1 MKKLFPVFIIIAV
14 VIALGFLL
22 NIRLTK
28 TVDWEESFDEK
39 SNKPYGV
46 SIFYKELRHIFKDQ
60 KMRTVY
66 HTPYSYLYANSE
78 NSYGDHLAKG
88 NFIIIGNSSYLDSE
102 SVNELLHFAKQGNTV
117 FISDYYIPETLADTL
132 NFDVDYVLNEKDSI
146 SKLSFTYE
154 SLKSKNTSIDRNAG
168 DFYFSKFNFENHNVL
183 GHTETDKKRVNFLG
197 IPFGKGN
204 IYLHLQPK
212 IFTNY
217 NLLKDERYD
226 YVNGILS
233 YLPKD
238 DIYFDS
244 YTKIYTAYDG
254 DVEPKSDL
262 GWFLKQVSFRW
273 AWYTALILTVLFM
286 VFNAKRRQRII
297 KIIKP
302 LQNTTVFF
310 VKTISNLYFETQDH
324 KNLIEKKITYFLE
337 HIRTDLKLDT
347 SDLNEEFITK
357 LTAKSGKKKEQIA
370 QLVHYIKWLK
380 GKNDF
385 AEVNLITLNKHIE
398 AFYSK

>member
-1 MKKLFPVFIIIAV
+1 MKKLLPVFIVISV
-14 VIALGFLL
+14 VITLAILL
-22 NIRLTK
+22 DIRYTK

-46 SIFYKELRHIFKDQ
+46 SIFYKELQNIFKDH
-60 KMRTVY
+60 KIRTVY
-66 HTPYSYLYANSE
+66 HTPSSYLYANSE
-78 NSYGDHLAKG
+78 DGYGEHVAKG
-88 NFIIIGNSSYLDSE
+88 NFIIIGNSSYLDKK
-102 SVNELLHFAKQGNTV
+102 SVSELLYFAENGNTV
-117 FISDYYIPETLADTL
+117 FISDYYMPKALSDTL
-132 NFDVDYVLNEKDSI
+132 KLDVDYILNEKDSI
-146 SKLSFTYE
+146 SKLSFRDGY
-154 SLKSKNTSIDRNAG
+154 LKSKNTIIDRNEG
-168 DFYFSKFNFENHNVL
+168 DFYFSQFDREHYNIL
-183 GHTETDKKRVNFLG
+183 GHTEIDRKRVNFLN
-197 IPFGKGN
+197 IPFGDGN

-217 NLLKDERYD
+217 NLLKDNRYK
-226 YVNGILS
+226 YVEGILS

-244 YTKIYTAYDG
+244 YTKIYTSYDG

-262 GWFLKQVSFRW
+262 GWFLEQISFRW
-273 AWYTALILTVLFM
+273 AWYTALILTLLFII
-286 VFNAKRRQRII
+286 FNAKRRQRII

-302 LQNTTVFF
+302 LQNSTVFF

-324 KNLIEKKITYFLE
+324 KNLIDKKISYFLE

-347 SDLNEEFITK
+347 SQLNEAFIIK
-357 LTAKSGKKKEQIA
+357 LTAKSGKKKEQIT
-370 QLVHYIKWLK
+370 QLVNYIKWLK
-380 GKNDF
+380 NKDEF